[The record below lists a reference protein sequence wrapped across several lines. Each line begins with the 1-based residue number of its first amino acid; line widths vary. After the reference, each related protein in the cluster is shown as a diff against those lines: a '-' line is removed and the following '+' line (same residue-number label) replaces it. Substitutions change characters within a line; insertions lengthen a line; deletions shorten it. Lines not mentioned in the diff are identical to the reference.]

1 MQDEQARFLPVRVV
15 SPGAEENSGGL
26 EIALAGGRVVRVR
39 PGVDLQT
46 LADVL
51 AVLEVRPC

>member
-1 MQDEQARFLPVRVV
+1 
-15 SPGAEENSGGL
+15 
-26 EIALAGGRVVRVR
+26 VVRLRGEVNR
-39 PGVDLQT
+39 QA